1 MSLQLSGSY
10 DVMSLQ
16 LLRSHD
22 VMSVQLSGSRDVM
35 SLQTSA
41 VTATWDGWTDGDSGM
56 YSYTMEVFAMT
67 QTYPGELQ
75 IRKDD
80 LLHPVESRRVRQA
93 VSLSLLVGLSSVS
106 FSSR

>member
-1 MSLQLSGSY
+1 MSLQLSGS
-10 DVMSLQ
+10 Q
-16 LLRSHD
+16 
-22 VMSVQLSGSRDVM
+22 DVM

-41 VTATWDGWTDGDSGM
+41 VTATWVGWTDGDSGM

-80 LLHPVESRRVRQA
+80 LLHPVERRQVREA
-93 VSLSLLVGLSSVS
+93 VSLALLL
-106 FSSR
+106 

>member
-1 MSLQLSGSY
+1 MLGSHG
-10 DVMSLQ
+10 VMPFHTLKKVITVCCH
-16 LLRSHD
+16 LLAAGSH
-22 VMSVQLSGSRDVM
+22 DVM

-75 IRKDD
+75 IRKAD
-80 LLHPVESRRVRQA
+80 LLHPVESRRVRQV
-93 VSLSLLVGLSSVS
+93 VSLALLL
-106 FSSR
+106 